1 MNITELYLTVYNIL
15 SKIALES
22 FVLIKKCVF
31 AIKKLILRRM
41 TTNRISSIDSSDSGN
56 NMDNIWS
63 FDNLISNSRK
73 KDEIILEKS
82 FSFKNVVRN

>member
-1 MNITELYLTVYNIL
+1 
-15 SKIALES
+15 
-22 FVLIKKCVF
+22 
-31 AIKKLILRRM
+31 M

-63 FDNLISNSRK
+63 FDNFISNSRK

>member
-22 FVLIKKCVF
+22 FVLIKKMCF
-31 AIKKLILRRM
+31 CNKKIVILRRM

-63 FDNLISNSRK
+63 FDNLISN
-73 KDEIILEKS
+73 
-82 FSFKNVVRN
+82 F